1 MQPRSWKT
9 SSCKELLQVAVFR
22 ILIVEDHQDFRESL
36 KEVLTGR
43 LPRAEVH
50 EAKEGSEVLPKIAAH
65 PPDLVFMDINI
76 PGENGLELTRQIKQ
90 DFPHIVVVILTSYD
104 LPEYREAAYRYGA
117 NYFLAKGISTSS
129 RSKPWLIRRLRYLT
143 KRTWP
148 KTHAVKSK
156 N

>member
-1 MQPRSWKT
+1 M
-9 SSCKELLQVAVFR
+9 AVFR

-50 EAKEGSEVLPKIAAH
+50 EARDGNEVLPKIEAH
-65 PPDLVFMDINI
+65 PPHVIFMDINI

-90 DFPHIVVVILTSYD
+90 DFPKIVVVILTSYD

-117 NYFLAKGISTSS
+117 NYFLTKGATNGQ
-129 RSKPWLIRRLRYLT
+129 KLLGLIESILSERGFDENDSE
-143 KRTWP
+143 
-148 KTHAVKSK
+148 KSG
-156 N
+156 